1 MSYVTESYTTE
12 SAALAP
18 FEIWEVMLDD
28 YSTIKFNEPLIV
40 EPEILPPEEPGDRTY
55 FTVDVPELDISAVGI
70 SLEEL
75 MSCVRSDIRMI
86 WKNCVRKD
94 DACLTPNNRMF
105 KQRWL
110 SIAEVLPMWEVA
122 DE

>member
-1 MSYVTESYTTE
+1 MSQVCNAIS
-12 SAALAP
+12 LAP
-18 FEIWEVMLDD
+18 FEIWEVMLDNT
-28 YSTIKFNEPLIV
+28 TIKFFEPLV
-40 EPEILPPEEPGDRTY
+40 VNPETLPPEAPGDRTY
-55 FTVDVPELDISAVGI
+55 FTADVPELDISAIGI
-70 SLEEL
+70 SIEEL

-94 DACLTPNNRMF
+94 DARLTPHNRMF

-110 SIAEVLPMWEVA
+110 SIAEVLPLWEVA